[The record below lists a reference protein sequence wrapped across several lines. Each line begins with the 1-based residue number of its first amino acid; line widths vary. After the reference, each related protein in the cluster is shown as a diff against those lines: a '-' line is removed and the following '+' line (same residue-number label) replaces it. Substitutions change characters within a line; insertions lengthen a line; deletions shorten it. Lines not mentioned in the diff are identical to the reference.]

1 MIDIFTRGDL
11 DFLLDEKNANSLSLY
26 MPTAKAEPN
35 VRKNMIRF
43 KNLLVRAEK
52 LISAR
57 GLSSDLSN
65 QILDPLRKMAADNIY
80 WANQDAGLGIFRN
93 PDMIKAFRLPMKC
106 NDFAMFTDHFHV
118 TPLLSF
124 LQKQREFYVLALSQN
139 NARLLKCSTLEE
151 MEIEVPE
158 MPRSLAEA
166 LKYDEPEKQLQFHTG
181 SQGGGGKRP
190 AMFHGHGVGIDEKK
204 DNLLR
209 YFQAVN
215 KAVTSLLQKKKTPL
229 ILASVDYLYSI
240 YRQANTYPNLLEAF
254 IEGNP
259 DEYRTGELHAAA
271 WPIIERQ
278 VEEDKKKPLSRFKER
293 AGTGYTSVRIR
304 DIVPAA
310 CFGRVD
316 TLFLSEEHEQ
326 WGVLDEPGHD
336 VALHQSQ
343 DPDNY
348 SLPNFAAVN
357 TLKQGGTV
365 HTYPHKDMPGELMA
379 AIFRY

>member
-1 MIDIFTRGDL
+1 MIDTFTRGDL
-11 DFLLDEKNANSLSLY
+11 DFLLDAKNANSLSLY

-35 VRKNMIRF
+35 VRKNLIRF
-43 KNLLVRAEK
+43 KNLLVRAEE
-52 LISAR
+52 LISGR
-57 GLSSDLSN
+57 GLSFDLSN

-80 WANQDAGLGIFRN
+80 WANQDRGLGIFRN
-93 PDMIKAFRLPMKC
+93 PGVIKAFRLPMKC
-106 NDFAMFTDHFHV
+106 NDLAVFTDHFHV

-139 NARLLKCSTLEE
+139 DARLLKCSSLEE

-181 SQGGGGKRP
+181 SRGGGGKRP

-215 KAVTSLLQKKKTPL
+215 KAVASLLQKKKTPL

-240 YRQANTYPNLLEAF
+240 YREANTYPNLLDEF

-259 DEYRTGELHAAA
+259 DEHRTGELHAAA

-278 VEEDKKKPLSRFKER
+278 VEEDKKKPLSRFEER

-316 TLFLSEEHEQ
+316 TLFLSEEDEQ
-326 WGVLDEPGHD
+326 WGVFDESRQD
-336 VALHQSQ
+336 VVLHQGQS
-343 DPDNY
+343 PDNY
-348 SLPNFAAVN
+348 SLLNFAAVN
-357 TLKQGGTV
+357 TLKHGGTV
-365 HTYPHKDMPGELMA
+365 HTYPRKDMPGGLMA